1 MVILTPEEEAWLKAH
16 PEIVLGAP
24 SDYPPM
30 VIKRKDGTHVD
41 VLVDFVDLI
50 SRRLNTK
57 IRLHIEDSWGD
68 VQKKAQNT

>member
-1 MVILTPEEEAWLKAH
+1 
-16 PEIVLGAP
+16 
-24 SDYPPM
+24 M

-50 SRRLNTK
+50 SRRLNSK